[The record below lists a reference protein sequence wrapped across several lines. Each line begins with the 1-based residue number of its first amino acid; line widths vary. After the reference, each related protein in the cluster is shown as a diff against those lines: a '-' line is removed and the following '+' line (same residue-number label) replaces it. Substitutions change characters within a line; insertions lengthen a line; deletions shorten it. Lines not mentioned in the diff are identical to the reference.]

1 MKQSDPNTNREQLQT
16 YCLQLL
22 DMKQISMNHQ
32 QITTVRQHAT
42 KKKTFLSVGKIDP
55 RASKSIKT
63 TKLMRC
69 LELPQ
74 LTEKVSA

>member
-42 KKKTFLSVGKIDP
+42 KKKNLFISRKDRSQSIEIDQNNQANEMS
-55 RASKSIKT
+55 RATST
-63 TKLMRC
+63 D
-69 LELPQ
+69 
-74 LTEKVSA
+74 